1 MHRTCKCNN
10 LAPSVNGLCITD
22 CKGITPEYRVEIRN
36 RFEVLERDETET
48 EEDGNN
54 LWEKMKGLI
63 LETAEKHIP
72 KKKKVKTTPW
82 LSKEAINIAVERRD
96 AKREGDKDKV
106 REPNSAFQKQARI
119 DKETHLNEMCKEMED
134 EGKKGRTKEM
144 FSKVREITRK
154 ITPRM
159 GSLKS
164 RDGHIIADEE
174 GMKNRWKEYTEELY
188 SEDKRVKKEK
198 NRCNRV

>member
-1 MHRTCKCNN
+1 
-10 LAPSVNGLCITD
+10 
-22 CKGITPEYRVEIRN
+22 VEIRN

-82 LSKEAINIAVERRD
+82 LSKEAINIAVDRRD

-106 REPNSAFQKQARI
+106 RELNSAFQKQARI

-144 FSKVREITRK
+144 FSK
-154 ITPRM
+154 
-159 GSLKS
+159 
-164 RDGHIIADEE
+164 
-174 GMKNRWKEYTEELY
+174 
-188 SEDKRVKKEK
+188 
-198 NRCNRV
+198 